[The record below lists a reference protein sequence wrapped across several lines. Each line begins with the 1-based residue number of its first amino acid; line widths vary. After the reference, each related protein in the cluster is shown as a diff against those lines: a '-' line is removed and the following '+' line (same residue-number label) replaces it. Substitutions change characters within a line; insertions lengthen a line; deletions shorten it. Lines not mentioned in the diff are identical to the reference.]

1 MYAYFARLSLED
13 ESFHSDEI
21 ADVEQTLEYVV
32 VQSLVFVRTD
42 VVAGD
47 VYLYASF
54 RVLYSAKLALP
65 ITRRLI
71 SRPAT
76 TTLRFSSSL
85 KLALMSSE

>member
-13 ESFHSDEI
+13 ESFHPDEI

-54 RVLYSAKLALP
+54 RVLYFCESCLTHHTAAHQ
-65 ITRRLI
+65 
-71 SRPAT
+71 
-76 TTLRFSSSL
+76 SSCNDHVAFL
-85 KLALMSSE
+85 VFLEVGFDVV